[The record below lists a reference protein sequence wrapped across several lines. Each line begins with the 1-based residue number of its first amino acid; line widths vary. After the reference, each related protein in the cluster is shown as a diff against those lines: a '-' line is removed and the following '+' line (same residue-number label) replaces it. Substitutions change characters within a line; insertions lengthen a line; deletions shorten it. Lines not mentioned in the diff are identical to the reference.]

1 MIDGPFHWLPA
12 AAPWLALAVLTAV
25 VALLLAAD
33 DGESEDD
40 DLL

>member
-1 MIDGPFHWLPA
+1 MTIETLAEF
-12 AAPWLALAVLTAV
+12 APWAVLAVMLIV
-25 VALLLAAD
+25 MALIIATD